1 MEGKLMDLAE
11 VRVLETNE
19 LVQTY
24 DLTDEQDRDGVTRAI
39 YSGLDVTQQCV
50 IRVQRDEAMGPLTTP
65 KPDSR
70 TGDRATGGPVHPG
83 PRGDGPPIRSLRSR
97 RPIRSS
103 MPRRRTPKP
112 TA

>member
-1 MEGKLMDLAE
+1 MDLAE

-65 KPDSR
+65 NPTPEPETEPQADPFTPVPEETATDPVAEEPAPD
-70 TGDRATGGPVHPG
+70 PVV
-83 PRGDGPPIRSLRSR
+83 DAPPQD
-97 RPIRSS
+97 
-103 MPRRRTPKP
+103 TEP